1 MGVQPAKASVVVT
14 GGAGFIGSH
23 CCKALAAAGY
33 TPVTFDNL
41 STGHRQ
47 FVKFGPFEE
56 GDVRDTAR
64 LAGVLRTWQPVAVL
78 HFAAAAYV
86 GESVTDPAK
95 YYSNNVEGMVSLL
108 AAMEEA
114 GITDLIFS
122 SSCATYGIP
131 ALLPID
137 ETTAQA
143 PINPYGRTKLIG
155 EMMLRDYAAAGK
167 IRYGI
172 LRYFNA
178 CGADPGGDLFE
189 WHEPE
194 THLLPRMLMAATGMI
209 DRLEIFG
216 TDYDTADGTCV
227 RDYIHVGDLARGHI
241 LALQFLLQTRESEA
255 FNLGLG
261 RGHSILDMLGA
272 CERVVG
278 VRPPHVFRDRR
289 PGDPPALVADAAKA
303 KRMLGFE
310 PEITDLDAIVRTAL
324 TSLRS
329 VQKTLLSGS
338 AR

>member
-1 MGVQPAKASVVVT
+1 MGAQPDKAAVVVT

-23 CCKALAAAGY
+23 ACKALAAAGY

-47 FVKFGPFEE
+47 FVQYGPFEE

-64 LAGVLRTWQPVAVL
+64 LAEVLRTWQPVAVL

-108 AAMEEA
+108 AAMDDT
-114 GITDLIFS
+114 GIRDVILS

-131 ALLPID
+131 AVLPID
-137 ETTAQA
+137 ETTAQS
-143 PINPYGRTKLIG
+143 PINPYGRTKLIC

-178 CGADPGGDLFE
+178 CGADPEGELFE
-189 WHEPE
+189 WHAPE

-227 RDYIHVGDLARGHI
+227 RDYIHVEDLARGHI
-241 LALQFLLQTRESEA
+241 LALQFLLRTRESEA

-261 RGHSILDMLGA
+261 RGHSILDMLDA
-272 CERVVG
+272 CERVTG
-278 VRPPHVFRDRR
+278 VRPPHLFRERR

-324 TSLRS
+324 TSLRC
-329 VQKTLLSGS
+329 VEKTLLSGT

>member
-1 MGVQPAKASVVVT
+1 MGTQPDKIPVVVT

-47 FVKFGPFEE
+47 FVQFGPFEE

-64 LAGVLRTWQPVAVL
+64 LAEVLARWQPVAVL

-95 YYSNNVEGMVSLL
+95 YYSNNVGGMVSLL

-114 GITDLIFS
+114 GIRDLIFS

-131 ALLPID
+131 AALPID
-137 ETTAQA
+137 ETTAQN

-178 CGADPGGDLFE
+178 CGADPDGALFE
-189 WHEPE
+189 WHAPE

-227 RDYIHVGDLARGHI
+227 RDYIHVDDLARGHI
-241 LALQFLLQTRESEA
+241 LALQFLLRTQESEA

-261 RGHSILDMLGA
+261 QGHSILDLLDA

-278 VRPPHVFRDRR
+278 VRPPHVFRERR

-329 VQKTLLSGS
+329 VEKTLLSGS

>member
-1 MGVQPAKASVVVT
+1 MKRILVT

-33 TPVTFDNL
+33 TPVAFDNL

-47 FVKFGPFEE
+47 FVQFGPFEE

-64 LAGVLRTWQPVAVL
+64 LAEVLARWQPVAVL
-78 HFAAAAYV
+78 HFVAAAYV

-108 AAMEEA
+108 AAMEDA
-114 GITDLIFS
+114 GIRDLIFS

-131 ALLPID
+131 AVLPID
-137 ETTAQA
+137 EATAQN

-178 CGADPGGDLFE
+178 CGADPDGALFE
-189 WHEPE
+189 WHAPE

-227 RDYIHVGDLARGHI
+227 RDYIHVDDLARGHI
-241 LALQFLLQTRESEA
+241 LALQFLLETQASEA

-261 RGHSILDMLGA
+261 QGHSILDLLDA

-278 VRPPHVFRDRR
+278 VRPPHVFRERR

-310 PEITDLDAIVRTAL
+310 PETTDLDAIVRTAL
-324 TSLRS
+324 TSLRL
-329 VQKTLLSGS
+329 VEKTLLSGS